1 MVLNRENV
9 SHGALV
15 VGKQMPAQTG
25 APTQSVNAPTPGMD
39 WAPFAIPAG
48 TPDGYALT
56 TSAAAA
62 EGVVWAAGTGL
73 AAIAA
78 SSLLGNPTSSS
89 AVPEAIT
96 LGTGLSFSGTTL
108 VSSGGGGAPGGT
120 SGQIQYDNSGS
131 FGGFTMS
138 GDATLVVATGVITVT
153 KTSGAAFAASATT
166 DATNASNISSGTLA
180 AARLPVTGLTITE
193 HVSPYNADTI
203 SAGTWTCACGSFD
216 NHSAT
221 LAAATTLVLSGATV
235 GQWIRVR
242 AQQAASGG
250 PYTLTQPSGVT
261 WFTPSF
267 SAPTMPTTASG
278 VLIVAFYCTGSGT
291 YDGFLVG
298 ISST

>member
-25 APTQSVNAPTPGMD
+25 APIQSVNAPTPGLE
-39 WAPFAIPAG
+39 WAAFAIPPG

-62 EGVVWAAGTGL
+62 EGVAWAAG
-73 AAIAA
+73 
-78 SSLLGNPTSSS
+78 
-89 AVPEAIT
+89 
-96 LGTGLSFSGTTL
+96 
-108 VSSGGGGAPGGT
+108 GGGSGNPGGT
-120 SGQIQYDNSGS
+120 ANQVQYNSGGTA

-138 GDATLVVATGVITVT
+138 GDATVVVATGVITVT
-153 KTSGAAFAASATT
+153 QTSGVAFATSATT
-166 DATNASNISSGTLA
+166 DTTNATNIGSGTLA
-180 AARLPVTGLTITE
+180 AARLPTTGLTITE

-203 SAGTWTCACGSFD
+203 VSGTWTAACGSYD

-221 LAAATTLVLSGATV
+221 LAAATTLVLSGATT

-250 PYTLTQPSGVT
+250 PYALTQPSGVT

-278 VLIVAFYCTGSGT
+278 VMIVTFYCTGSGT

-298 ISST
+298 ASST